1 MKEWRQTNYIL
12 AHKKTVA
19 RHTAT
24 HTVIENVAAESNP
37 QTAPLR
43 PPVKKKGLEGKIH
56 LADISIFF
64 WSLA

>member
-1 MKEWRQTNYIL
+1 METDKLHTL
-12 AHKKTVA
+12 ALKNSRTTHGN
-19 RHTAT
+19 T